1 MATSH
6 EASFADVLLMN
17 RNGGGSVAGV
27 ATFPASVRGDAALAA
42 SVSLFF
48 VGEGDMLKLCGRV
61 LGEENYTTVRL

>member
-1 MATSH
+1 
-6 EASFADVLLMN
+6 MN

-48 VGEGDMLKLCGRV
+48 VGGGGMLKLIIAM
-61 LGEENYTTVRL
+61 LGG